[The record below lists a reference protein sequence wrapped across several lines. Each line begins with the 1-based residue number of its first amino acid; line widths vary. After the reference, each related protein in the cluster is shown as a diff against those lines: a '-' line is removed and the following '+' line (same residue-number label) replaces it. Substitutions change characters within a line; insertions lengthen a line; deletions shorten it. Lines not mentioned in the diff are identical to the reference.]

1 MTSFEQINLG
11 FDNHVA
17 TIELN
22 RPAERNAMTPLMG
35 REIRAAVANINEQKD
50 IRVTVIRGS
59 GKSFCAGADLS
70 TLGAE
75 AGVGDSEEGLGGSEN
90 FYRAFLSIRDLAM
103 PSIAAI
109 NGHAIGAGLCFTLG
123 ADLRVM
129 HENAKA
135 GMTFTRLGIHPGM
148 AATWNLPRL
157 VGPTIAADLLYTG
170 RLFDGREALAMG
182 LVNRVAG
189 DDFDEVVASLAAQV
203 AEAAPIAVRGVKET
217 LRGTFDRSIDDAL
230 VREAAVQEKTFET
243 EDAGEGI
250 RAIREKR
257 TPDFKAR

>member
-1 MTSFEQINLG
+1 MTNFEQINLS
-11 FDNHVA
+11 FDGYIA
-17 TIELN
+17 TIELA
-22 RPAERNAMTPLMG
+22 RPAERNAMTPQMG
-35 REIRAAVANINEQKD
+35 REIQAAVDAINNQPD
-50 IRVTVIRGS
+50 IRVAVIRGA

-70 TLGAE
+70 TLGSE
-75 AGVGDSEEGLGGSEN
+75 AGVGDGEGLGGSEN

-129 HENAKA
+129 HERAKA
-135 GMTFTRLGIHPGM
+135 GMTFSRLGIHPGM

-170 RLFDGREALAMG
+170 RLFDGREAFAMG

-189 DDFDEVVASLAAQV
+189 DDFDEVVAELANAV
-203 AEAAPIAVRGVKET
+203 AEAAPIAVRGIKQT
-217 LRGTFDRSIDDAL
+217 LRGTFDRTIDDAL

-243 EDAGEGI
+243 EDAAEGI